1 MDDRA
6 DHGGAIA
13 IIGLAC
19 RFPGAA
25 EPAEFHDL
33 IVAGRRMFR
42 PLSGGPPPLHAAPLD
57 DWSASP
63 GSFDD
68 HGAGAQDTGPV
79 QKLAAETT
87 ALALADAGLRDL
99 AGMLP
104 EAAARL
110 HGVSGPLPAA
120 AGRRG
125 RTGLVIASA
134 AAGVCEQVREQFGF
148 PADIRYPAAARASS
162 LHAVVAAAQAL
173 QAGDLDLAVAGGAEL
188 GLDPAWLAR
197 QAQAGMLGSE
207 QMRVYAAD
215 PAGLLPGEG
224 CGVVVLARS
233 ADARAAGFPVYAEIA
248 GWSTGPAW
256 SGDGA
261 ALLPAYRQ
269 AGIDPAEIQLLEG
282 AGTGTA
288 AGDLA
293 ELTALARLRQGGR
306 SVAALGAVSA
316 GIGYSRAAAG
326 IASLVKTALALATG
340 TIPPGTGWHRPHP
353 LIASGDAL
361 LRLPA
366 GPEPWPDADLGAP
379 GVRFAAVNALGT
391 ADPADLQLLAD
402 PRAIAGPRALAG
414 PQALTG
420 PREGEGVHLV
430 LRREPEAGRARGRRR
445 RAAEDTAP
453 AEVVGP
459 PALSA
464 PVGVAAPA
472 EVVGPPALS
481 APVGVA
487 APAEV
492 VGPAALSAPVG
503 VVAPAGVTATAGA
516 GAAPGRLVKSPGG
529 PRQLSVFGLCGE
541 DPARVADRLEV
552 IAAGAGGL
560 GDAELRELAR
570 QLACGVLRAG
580 DGAGPVR
587 VALTAG
593 TPGQLVA
600 RAQVASRLLRA
611 GGAAAGHQAA
621 NQAAGDQGVHVS
633 VGAAGRV
640 VMVFGGLAGS
650 GLTHSAMLAASFA
663 GLRTLDQLG
672 VTPGAAV
679 GYSLGEIAG
688 LAWAGSLPWAE
699 AARLAAQC
707 GQVLRGCACGPAAMA
722 RVSADADVAL
732 ALAAPEGLYI
742 AAYEGARAHVLA
754 GSTMGVRNL
763 TRRAATVGVA
773 VEVLGITHAM
783 HSPAMARCAAP
794 LRSLYADARFA
805 PPRRRLISTITGRA
819 VLPGDDLA
827 GLLAG
832 QLSQPVLFAQAMSL
846 AAEGADLVVTAG
858 PDDGLAAMVA
868 GCGVP
873 WVAVPAQ
880 PSQASPATARAVA
893 ALFAAG
899 AITDLTPFM
908 SPPPPAARL
917 AGVAGAGRPLPV
929 PRMRDG
935 EPSGAAPD
943 AGHETG
949 PRTTIRSGQLAG

>member
-42 PLSGGPPPLHAAPLD
+42 PLSGGAPPLHAAPLD

-63 GSFDD
+63 GSYDD
-68 HGAGAQDTGPV
+68 HGAGAQDTSPV

-110 HGVSGPLPAA
+110 HGAPGPLPAA
-120 AGRRG
+120 AGCRG
-125 RTGLVIASA
+125 RTGLIIASA

-148 PADIRYPAAARASS
+148 PADIRYPAAACVSS

-197 QAQAGMLGSE
+197 QARAGTLGSE
-207 QMRVYAAD
+207 QLRVYAAD

-224 CGVVVLARS
+224 CVVVVLARS

-248 GWSTGPAW
+248 GWSTGPA
-256 SGDGA
+256 GCADGA

-340 TIPPGTGWHRPHP
+340 TIPPGTGCPRPHP

-366 GPEPWPDADLGAP
+366 DPEPWPDADLRAP

-391 ADPADLQLLAD
+391 ADPADLQVLAD
-402 PRAIAGPRALAG
+402 PRALTEPQAVAGPREA
-414 PQALTG
+414 
-420 PREGEGVHLV
+420 EGIHLV
-430 LRREPEAGRARGRRR
+430 LRREPEADRARGRRR
-445 RAAEDTAP
+445 RAAEDA
-453 AEVVGP
+453 
-459 PALSA
+459 
-464 PVGVAAPA
+464 
-472 EVVGPPALS
+472 
-481 APVGVA
+481 
-487 APAEV
+487 
-492 VGPAALSAPVG
+492 
-503 VVAPAGVTATAGA
+503 APAGVAATAGA
-516 GAAPGRLVKSPGG
+516 GAAPGRLVRPPGG

-570 QLACGVLRAG
+570 QLACGVLQPG

-600 RAQVASRLLRA
+600 RAQVAARLLRA
-611 GGAAAGHQAA
+611 GGAAAGD
-621 NQAAGDQGVHVS
+621 QAAGDQAAADQAAADRGVHVS

-650 GLTHSAMLAASFA
+650 GLTHSAMLAAAFA

-722 RVSADADVAL
+722 RVNADADVAL

-827 GLLAG
+827 ELLAG

-858 PDDGLAAMVA
+858 PDDGLAFMVA

-873 WVAVPAQ
+873 CVAVPAQ
-880 PSQASPATARAVA
+880 PSQASPAAARAVA

-899 AITDLTPFM
+899 AITDLTPFI

-917 AGVAGAGRPLPV
+917 AGVAGAGRRLPV
-929 PRMRDG
+929 PRTRDG
-935 EPSGAAPD
+935 EPSDAAPD

>member
-1 MDDRA
+1 
-6 DHGGAIA
+6 
-13 IIGLAC
+13 
-19 RFPGAA
+19 
-25 EPAEFHDL
+25 
-33 IVAGRRMFR
+33 
-42 PLSGGPPPLHAAPLD
+42 
-57 DWSASP
+57 
-63 GSFDD
+63 
-68 HGAGAQDTGPV
+68 
-79 QKLAAETT
+79 
-87 ALALADAGLRDL
+87 
-99 AGMLP
+99 
-104 EAAARL
+104 
-110 HGVSGPLPAA
+110 
-120 AGRRG
+120 
-125 RTGLVIASA
+125 
-134 AAGVCEQVREQFGF
+134 
-148 PADIRYPAAARASS
+148 
-162 LHAVVAAAQAL
+162 
-173 QAGDLDLAVAGGAEL
+173 
-188 GLDPAWLAR
+188 
-197 QAQAGMLGSE
+197 
-207 QMRVYAAD
+207 
-215 PAGLLPGEG
+215 
-224 CGVVVLARS
+224 
-233 ADARAAGFPVYAEIA
+233 
-248 GWSTGPAW
+248 
-256 SGDGA
+256 
-261 ALLPAYRQ
+261 
-269 AGIDPAEIQLLEG
+269 
-282 AGTGTA
+282 
-288 AGDLA
+288 
-293 ELTALARLRQGGR
+293 
-306 SVAALGAVSA
+306 
-316 GIGYSRAAAG
+316 
-326 IASLVKTALALATG
+326 
-340 TIPPGTGWHRPHP
+340 
-353 LIASGDAL
+353 
-361 LRLPA
+361 
-366 GPEPWPDADLGAP
+366 
-379 GVRFAAVNALGT
+379 
-391 ADPADLQLLAD
+391 
-402 PRAIAGPRALAG
+402 
-414 PQALTG
+414 
-420 PREGEGVHLV
+420 
-430 LRREPEAGRARGRRR
+430 
-445 RAAEDTAP
+445 
-453 AEVVGP
+453 
-459 PALSA
+459 
-464 PVGVAAPA
+464 
-472 EVVGPPALS
+472 
-481 APVGVA
+481 
-487 APAEV
+487 
-492 VGPAALSAPVG
+492 
-503 VVAPAGVTATAGA
+503 
-516 GAAPGRLVKSPGG
+516 
-529 PRQLSVFGLCGE
+529 
-541 DPARVADRLEV
+541 VADRLEV